1 MQCVEDEKLQTK
13 SGKIMVKTNVNGG
26 AKMPYFNVQ
35 TNAKVEN
42 KSSLIKELSSFIA
55 KELGKPERYVMVSLE
70 EKNMLF
76 GGSEELCAFVD
87 LRSIG
92 LPETRSLSKA
102 ICDFL
107 SKSLKIDAD
116 RIYINFVDV
125 KGSMW
130 GWNGSTF

>member
-1 MQCVEDEKLQTK
+1 
-13 SGKIMVKTNVNGG
+13 
-26 AKMPYFNVQ
+26 MPYFNVQ

-76 GGSEELCAFVD
+76 GGNEELCAFVD

-107 SKSLKIDAD
+107 SKNLKIDAD

>member
-1 MQCVEDEKLQTK
+1 
-13 SGKIMVKTNVNGG
+13 
-26 AKMPYFNVQ
+26 MPYFSVQ
-35 TNAKVEN
+35 TNAKIDE
-42 KSSLIKELSSFIA
+42 KFSLIRELSSFIA

-70 EKNMLF
+70 EKEMLF

-92 LPETRSLSKA
+92 LAESETRKLSKA

-107 SKSLKIDAD
+107 GKHLKLEAD
-116 RIYINFVDV
+116 RIYINFANV

-130 GWNGSTF
+130 GWNGATF

>member
-1 MQCVEDEKLQTK
+1 
-13 SGKIMVKTNVNGG
+13 
-26 AKMPYFNVQ
+26 MPYFSVQ
-35 TNAKVEN
+35 TNAKIGE
-42 KSSLIKELSSFIA
+42 KSSLIMELSSFIA

-70 EKNMLF
+70 EKEMLL

-92 LPETRSLSKA
+92 LPESETGRLSKA

-107 SKSLKIDAD
+107 GEHLKLKAD
-116 RIYINFVDV
+116 RIYINFADV

-130 GWNGSTF
+130 GWNKTTF